1 MARTRSISNEQ
12 ILDAAREI
20 FMEQGI
26 EAKTSD
32 IARHAGVS
40 EGTIFARFKTKEALF
55 VEAMAM
61 PQMPGWMATLD
72 ERVGEGDI
80 REQIEGLANQMLD
93 FFMELIPKINMA
105 MSHSIEIRQKIMSKK
120 TTSPPVMA
128 IKRISSYLEREQ
140 RMGRLGA
147 CDPEILGRALMGAL
161 HHFAFAELHGVNDQL
176 YMPRATY
183 VRGIVERLFGD
194 LILEDLEVSASAE
207 EAKALG

>member
-120 TTSPPVMA
+120 TTSPPVM
-128 IKRISSYLEREQ
+128 
-140 RMGRLGA
+140 
-147 CDPEILGRALMGAL
+147 
-161 HHFAFAELHGVNDQL
+161 
-176 YMPRATY
+176 
-183 VRGIVERLFGD
+183 
-194 LILEDLEVSASAE
+194 
-207 EAKALG
+207 

>member
-61 PQMPGWMATLD
+61 PQMP
-72 ERVGEGDI
+72 
-80 REQIEGLANQMLD
+80 N
-93 FFMELIPKINMA
+93 
-105 MSHSIEIRQKIMSKK
+105 
-120 TTSPPVMA
+120 
-128 IKRISSYLEREQ
+128 
-140 RMGRLGA
+140 
-147 CDPEILGRALMGAL
+147 
-161 HHFAFAELHGVNDQL
+161 
-176 YMPRATY
+176 
-183 VRGIVERLFGD
+183 
-194 LILEDLEVSASAE
+194 
-207 EAKALG
+207 

>member
-12 ILDAAREI
+12 ILEAAREI
-20 FMEQGI
+20 FREQGI

-61 PQMPGWMATLD
+61 PKIPVWMATLD
-72 ERVGEGDI
+72 ERVGEGQV
-80 REQIEGLANQMLD
+80 REQLEGLAEQMLD
-93 FFMELIPKINMA
+93 FFMELIPKVHLA
-105 MSHSIEIRQKIMSKK
+105 MSHSLEIREKIMNQKS
-120 TTSPPVMA
+120 SPAVTA
-128 IKRISSYLEREQ
+128 IKRISSYVEREQ
-140 RMGRLGA
+140 REQRLGP

-161 HHFAFAELHGVNDQL
+161 HHFAFAELSGVNDQL

-194 LILEDLEVSASAE
+194 LILDEVDTSSATDGG
-207 EAKALG
+207 KALG